1 MTLQREW
8 RGQARRTMATEQVW
22 QPVGISEL
30 EDAAWGALR
39 DEGCTAVVAG
49 PGAGKTEFLAQRAA
63 FLLQTGVCLPPRRIL
78 AISFKRDSAVNLARR
93 VATRVPEH
101 SARFVSQ
108 TFDAFTK
115 GLVDRFRAVLPFP
128 WTMND
133 GYDLG
138 FWNARDQRD
147 FLSDLASSAPDDLST
162 AIHGSGSGS
171 FLADS
176 IGSWPLPLDPTVA
189 PTSATEFAAWSWWNK
204 RFLIPNKPQI
214 DFVML
219 NRLAEL
225 LIRTN
230 PQIRR
235 ALRSTYPFVFV
246 DEFQDTTAAQLSF
259 LETAFGGSAVVT
271 VVGDSKQRIMG
282 FAGALE
288 DSFATYAKAFG
299 ATTYPL
305 TWNFRSSNE
314 LVLLQR
320 IIASR
325 LAPGSAE
332 TVSKASVEEG
342 HIAASIW
349 SYKNADREV
358 THIAK
363 WIANDI
369 ASSGRAPSDFALV
382 VRQKAADYEDR
393 FRTALAACGIQVRN
407 DDAKYGVMSLQD
419 LTKHEI
425 TRLILGMLKLAAEPR
440 GHAREWHEVTA
451 ILARIY
457 GVTEDDVSSR
467 ELSDRLAKFSR
478 DLRSWLQATP
488 VATADAGDIVSRA
501 AEFIRVED
509 LTGYLAA
516 QQRGENATDVLVA
529 LAHRLKAVLPGAV
542 SWGQAF
548 ADVEAANAVSL
559 LTIHRSKGLE
569 YHTVFFL
576 GLDDDQWWSY
586 KQNEDEET
594 ATFFVGLSRAAQRL
608 VFTSTKA
615 GARTGDIAQLYAMLD
630 EAGVKESQI
639 P

>member
-1 MTLQREW
+1 MTCQPNSRSRASEASEE
-8 RGQARRTMATEQVW
+8 GQNW

-30 EDAAWGALR
+30 EDAAWGALL
-39 DEGCTAVVAG
+39 DGGCTAVVAG

-63 FLLQTGVCLPPRRIL
+63 YLLQTGSCQPPRRIL
-78 AISFKRDSAVNLARR
+78 AISFKRDSAANLARR
-93 VATRVPEH
+93 VASRTPEH

-108 TFDAFTK
+108 TFDAFAK
-115 GLVDRFRAVLPFP
+115 GLVDRFRAVLPSP
-128 WTMND
+128 WTMNS

-147 FLSDLASSAPDDLST
+147 FLTDLASNTVGDLRN
-162 AIHGSGSGS
+162 AIYGLGSGS
-171 FLADS
+171 FLADTV
-176 IGSWPLPLDPTVA
+176 GSWPLPLDAAVA
-189 PTSATEFAAWSWWNK
+189 PTSAAEFAAWSWWNK
-204 RFLIPNKPQI
+204 QFLVPGKPQV
-214 DFVML
+214 DFVMI

-288 DSFATYAKAFG
+288 DSFATYTKAFG
-299 ATTYPL
+299 ATTYSL
-305 TWNFRSSNE
+305 TWNFRSSSE

-320 IIASR
+320 IIGSR
-325 LAPGSAE
+325 LAPGSVE
-332 TVSKASVEEG
+332 PVSKALAEEG
-342 HIAASIW
+342 HIAASLW
-349 SYKNADREV
+349 SYKDADREAA
-358 THIAK
+358 HIAQ
-363 WIANDI
+363 WIADDI
-369 ASSGRAPSDFALV
+369 ASSGRVGSDFALV
-382 VRQKAADYEDR
+382 VRQKASDYEDR
-393 FRTALAACGIQVRN
+393 FRTALAVRGIQVRN

-419 LTKHEI
+419 LLKHEI
-425 TRLILGMLKLAAEPR
+425 TRLILGILKLAAEPR
-440 GHAREWHEVTA
+440 GYAREWYEVNA
-451 ILARIY
+451 ILSRIY
-457 GVTEDDVSSR
+457 GVREDYVRSR
-467 ELSDRLAKFSR
+467 ELSDRLATFTR

-488 VATADAGDIVSRA
+488 IETAEASDIVSRTA
-501 AEFIRVED
+501 DFVRVED
-509 LTGYLAA
+509 LSGYLAA

-529 LAHRLKAVLPGAV
+529 LAHRLKYVLPGAPN
-542 SWGQAF
+542 WGQAF
-548 ADVEAANAVSL
+548 ADVEAADAVSL

-569 YHTVFFL
+569 YHTVFLL

-586 KQNEDEET
+586 KQNEDEGT

-608 VFTSTKA
+608 VFTCTKA
-615 GARTGDIAQLYAMLD
+615 GARTGHIANLYAMLD
-630 EAGVKESQI
+630 QAGVQEIEI